1 MRWFGNGNG
10 KAAGNGKTAGNS
22 KAAGNGKTAGNSRAA
37 AGDARA
43 TITRRGLFKGVGAV
57 GATAAIAT
65 VLSGC
70 QSSGEGGAP
79 VMVDSSAA
87 DFVID
92 PNTNESKYSSSDAAL
107 NPVHTWS
114 IALGSVLLP
123 MSGSTWAP
131 MTTAGASATP
141 MVKGSALNVT
151 TGAVAEVVP
160 EPHTEPADNVVVYDA
175 RCSDSVY
182 AWVELNLL
190 TRAWRLYGARFSD
203 GALSGSTT
211 TLWEGSSDYDPPRFA
226 VADSRVIWLV
236 MPSASGSKASESS
249 YCYQW
254 EAGDSDARAV
264 LESPGR
270 FATEPTVS
278 GDTLTLTPRVNPD
291 EGVYYG
297 ITSYSLSN
305 LSRQIDQLVLPASV
319 KPMCAVRI
327 GDKFAFSIEA
337 NYSSGGLLGTMGTYI
352 GGSDGHF
359 VALSRE
365 PFAEVSGK
373 DGRYFIKSSTS
384 YFVVNTSDRSY
395 QVLTAENRCVDYGE
409 YPASVGECSLFT
421 TFATVKHES
430 TGQPASVTVRVFEV

>member
-1 MRWFGNGNG
+1 MRWFGRAKDANVN
-10 KAAGNGKTAGNS
+10 KADGYGRVAS
-22 KAAGNGKTAGNSRAA
+22 SESRAS
-37 AGDARA
+37 
-43 TITRRGLFKGVGAV
+43 ITRRGLLRGVGAV
-57 GATAAIAT
+57 GATAAIAS

-70 QSSGEGGAP
+70 QSSEEAGSP

-92 PNTNESKYSSSDAAL
+92 PNTNESKYTSSDVAL
-107 NPVHTWS
+107 NPVHTWN

-141 MVKGSALNVT
+141 MVKGSALSIT
-151 TGAVAEVVP
+151 SGAVTEVVP
-160 EPHTEPADNVVVYDA
+160 EPRTSPADNVVIYDV

-203 GALSGSTT
+203 GEITGSTT
-211 TLWEGSSDYDPPRFA
+211 TLWEAGSDYDPPRFA

-236 MPSASGSKASESS
+236 MPSSKGGRSSESS
-249 YCYQW
+249 FCYQW

-270 FATEPTVS
+270 FATDPTVS
-278 GDTLTLTPRVNPD
+278 GGTLTLTPRVNS
-291 EGVYYG
+291 EQGVYYG

-305 LSRQIDQLVLPASV
+305 LSQQTDQLVLPTTV

-337 NYSSGGLLGTMGTYI
+337 NYNSGGLLGTMGTYI

-359 VALSRE
+359 VALARE

-373 DGRYFIKSSTS
+373 DGLYFIKSSTS
-384 YFVVNTSDRSY
+384 YFVVNTKDRSY
-395 QVLTAENRCVDYGE
+395 QVLTAENRSVDYGE

-430 TGQPASVTVRVFEV
+430 TGQPTSVTVRVFQV